1 MTHTAPEGQPTA
13 RLAVFASGS
22 GSNLGALVDYFD
34 ALGPDAPATVV
45 LVVSDRAN
53 AGALI
58 RAAQRGIATATLN
71 DTADSATL
79 LERLGGHR
87 VAAIALA
94 GYLKLVPR
102 AVTEAFAGRILNIHP
117 ALLPN
122 HGGHGMYGAR
132 VHRAVLDAG
141 DAVSGATVHFVDA
154 EYDRGAPVVQARVP
168 VFADDSPS
176 QLAARVLVAEHY
188 LYPRALHLVISHRLS
203 LTSADGAER
212 ERIAATLFDNP
223 PPGVTIVI
231 PPIP

>member
-22 GSNLGALVDYFD
+22 GSNLGAIVDYLD

-53 AGALI
+53 AGALN
-58 RAAQRGIATATLN
+58 RAAQRGIATATL
-71 DTADSATL
+71 DDAADSATL
-79 LERLGGHR
+79 LERLGEHR
-87 VAAIALA
+87 IAAIALA

-102 AVTEAFAGRILNIHP
+102 AVTDAFAGRILNIHP

-141 DAVSGATVHFVDA
+141 DAESGATVHFVDA
-154 EYDRGAPVVQARVP
+154 VYDRGAPVVQARVP
-168 VFADDSPS
+168 VFADDSPT
-176 QLAARVLVAEHY
+176 QLAARVLTAEHFV
-188 LYPRALHLVISHRLS
+188 YPRALHLVISHGLPI
-203 LTSADGAER
+203 TSAGGAER

-231 PPIP
+231 PPIL